1 MGRAVNQPKKY
12 IVSCRINGNEM
23 ETLNKIAQEAGTNIS
38 DLLRQSKHIR
48 MSDEDIRLANNPDTV
63 YLIYSVAD
71 DAVRGFSIARE
82 KTVSA
87 VPVLIPD

>member
-38 DLLRQSKHIR
+38 DLLRQSIF
-48 MSDEDIRLANNPDTV
+48 RLGQDLRAS
-63 YLIYSVAD
+63 L
-71 DAVRGFSIARE
+71 
-82 KTVSA
+82 
-87 VPVLIPD
+87 

>member
-38 DLLRQSKHIR
+38 DLLRQSIF
-48 MSDEDIRLANNPDTV
+48 RLEQDLRASHRRPFLGAPAPFPTPSAQPFPLT
-63 YLIYSVAD
+63 YP
-71 DAVRGFSIARE
+71 AVLLVCE
-82 KTVSA
+82 T
-87 VPVLIPD
+87 